1 MSSIDD
7 VFQEPDYS
15 KLFRKEYLDGL
26 YARPISEDG
35 RVAESLTNHSQIT
48 LEIFDKLV
56 GELSLKPTFQKL
68 IEKAF
73 GKSETKLWSVLRAI
87 IYFHDFGKMNDSFQD
102 RIKEQSKKNLEQ
114 SYNKEKLKKTS
125 ESDHSLPGLFIFG
138 LLLETYLKNEDEKTK
153 ATFFY
158 LASVIAR
165 HHTNLQSPIDIG
177 DKLDGL
183 WEKSSESEFK
193 RLVGSI
199 QDETRKTDQII
210 NLSLWFDPK
219 INSPSNR
226 PGAIFRYMQENLPE
240 NIEQRESI
248 FYLHK
253 LLYSCLVSAD
263 YYAAYHRETPET
275 ISNTLPDID
284 QLKENLT
291 KFLNLKKSDDDVSKA
306 REKFRLFSSKRLL
319 ESSGKNVF
327 YLYLPTGGGKTL
339 TSLSLALELAE
350 KSNAKRLFYVFPFVN
365 IIEQNQ
371 DVLKKALGNELI
383 SPIYSYSEWDL
394 KENEDD
400 KTHFVNQEFTNY
412 PVVVLSNV
420 NFFNALIKNGK
431 NSNYKLHNFANS
443 VIIID
448 EIQSLNSKE
457 WTLYNDLIT
466 NTAKMLNSKI
476 IVMSASIPPIHK
488 LSEEEIENEVKLL
501 IEPDQKELREEFA
514 KFWQRVDLRLED
526 DEKELSNLAEEK
538 IKEYNYPDKVLVVAN
553 TIKKSIITFKKLQ
566 KSKHLKE
573 KYEDKILLLNS
584 TMLPSRRKELVKQ
597 IGKENERLIL
607 VSTQSVEAGLDVD
620 FDLGIRELA
629 PLDNLLQVC
638 GRVNRNMKK
647 DNVCSVYVATKNT
660 EKDSIVYGELR
671 FRGESKKGSGN
682 DNMQEKIKDLLK
694 NKEKHMDEKYV
705 DYSNDLVRQ
714 IQKQN
719 KDIYRETQRHS
730 VESLRDLDFESL
742 DEHKVIEQSSISI
755 FAPIDIDLQDIV
767 QDEISQ
773 KSRLLELAQALDKN
787 LANGSKILDGTKLIS
802 KNVLG
807 LYLSV
812 CKSKNKDKKV
822 ELKKLAPL
830 FNQFMFSVSHNRAH
844 RLSLYTED
852 VFSNEKKRYPS
863 TFLKLKDSAIETDEN
878 PKGIYSLKNGLKID
892 ELRGDNQEAIIF

>member
-448 EIQSLNSKE
+448 EIQSL
-457 WTLYNDLIT
+457 
-466 NTAKMLNSKI
+466 
-476 IVMSASIPPIHK
+476 
-488 LSEEEIENEVKLL
+488 
-501 IEPDQKELREEFA
+501 
-514 KFWQRVDLRLED
+514 
-526 DEKELSNLAEEK
+526 
-538 IKEYNYPDKVLVVAN
+538 
-553 TIKKSIITFKKLQ
+553 
-566 KSKHLKE
+566 
-573 KYEDKILLLNS
+573 
-584 TMLPSRRKELVKQ
+584 
-597 IGKENERLIL
+597 
-607 VSTQSVEAGLDVD
+607 
-620 FDLGIRELA
+620 
-629 PLDNLLQVC
+629 
-638 GRVNRNMKK
+638 
-647 DNVCSVYVATKNT
+647 
-660 EKDSIVYGELR
+660 
-671 FRGESKKGSGN
+671 
-682 DNMQEKIKDLLK
+682 
-694 NKEKHMDEKYV
+694 
-705 DYSNDLVRQ
+705 
-714 IQKQN
+714 
-719 KDIYRETQRHS
+719 
-730 VESLRDLDFESL
+730 
-742 DEHKVIEQSSISI
+742 
-755 FAPIDIDLQDIV
+755 
-767 QDEISQ
+767 
-773 KSRLLELAQALDKN
+773 
-787 LANGSKILDGTKLIS
+787 
-802 KNVLG
+802 
-807 LYLSV
+807 
-812 CKSKNKDKKV
+812 
-822 ELKKLAPL
+822 
-830 FNQFMFSVSHNRAH
+830 
-844 RLSLYTED
+844 
-852 VFSNEKKRYPS
+852 
-863 TFLKLKDSAIETDEN
+863 
-878 PKGIYSLKNGLKID
+878 
-892 ELRGDNQEAIIF
+892 